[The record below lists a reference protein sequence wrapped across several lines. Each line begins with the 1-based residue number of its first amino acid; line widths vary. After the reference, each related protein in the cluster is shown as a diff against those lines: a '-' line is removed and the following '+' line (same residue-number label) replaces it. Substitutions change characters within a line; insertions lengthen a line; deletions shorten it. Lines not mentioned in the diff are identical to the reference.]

1 MGDVI
6 LTLIFEVQ
14 LHVATLATLDLTL
27 EWTRAATLGIL
38 GYGLLAGLVTTALAF
53 GYRARTVRHLARGP
67 AIIAGLA
74 VPLTWLCIELWR
86 EGVIVADSPLAHYT
100 TGTYLLGVVATGAIL
115 STGGHRLGD
124 HLACGVFG
132 ISGLD
137 APGPIADRI
146 RSAGIAVVLT
156 LPETID
162 DADGYPP
169 VDDDSKRMLEGR
181 TVLLPQELSPAER
194 RSRLR
199 RRLEDDFGIGYVAV
213 EVADDGT
220 VKSLKIGEQPTGLS
234 ARIPP
239 DRVAVAIRAA
249 FPPRVSTGDPVEVWT
264 TDSDSSRLV
273 ATGTFRSSSG
283 SVATLIVDE
292 GDAAVFT
299 LETQYRLT
307 VHQELPSDGS
317 ELVSAIR
324 AADETITLTTVV
336 PNGPLESEFVG
347 WIPGTVLV
355 IDRGDRVIARPADGE
370 SLQAGDTLYVL
381 GTPEILCRLRHRML
395 TDSKALDI

>member
-1 MGDVI
+1 MGDAI
-6 LTLIFEVQ
+6 PTLAVEVQ
-14 LHVATLATLDLTL
+14 QMATLATLDLTL
-27 EWTRAATLGIL
+27 EWTRVATLGIP
-38 GYGLLAGLVTTALAF
+38 GYGLLAGLVTTVLAF
-53 GYRARTVRHLARGP
+53 GYRARTAQNLARGP

-74 VPLTWLCIELWR
+74 VPLVWLCIELWQD
-86 EGVIVADSPLAHYT
+86 GVIVADSPLAHYT
-100 TGTYLLGVVATGAIL
+100 TGIYLLGVVATGAIL

-132 ISGLD
+132 VSGLD
-137 APGPIADRI
+137 ASGPIADRI
-146 RSAGIAVVLT
+146 RLAGIAVVLT

-169 VDDDSKRMLEGR
+169 IDDDSKRRLEGR

-199 RRLEDDFGIGYVAV
+199 RRLEDDFGIGYVAT
-213 EVADDGT
+213 EFAADGT
-220 VKSLKIGEQPTGLS
+220 ITSLTVGAQPTGLS
-234 ARIPP
+234 ARLPP
-239 DRVAVAIRAA
+239 DRVAVAVRAA

-292 GDAAVFT
+292 DDAAVFT
-299 LETQYRLT
+299 LETRYRLT

-317 ELVSAIR
+317 ELAAAIR
-324 AADETITLTTVV
+324 AADETITLATVV
-336 PNGPLESEFVG
+336 SNGPLESEFVG
-347 WIPGTVLV
+347 WVPGTVLAIERGECV
-355 IDRGDRVIARPADGE
+355 ITRPEDGE
-370 SLQAGDTLYVL
+370 PLQAGDTLYVF
-381 GTPEILCRLRHRML
+381 GTPEILCRLRHRMH
-395 TDSKALDI
+395 TDPTVSDI